1 MKNNLSFNSSLS
13 KFGIG
18 LFETIKVKDGIAI
31 DLDTHIDRMLNS
43 ITCLAL
49 NINYEKRF
57 LIDEI
62 VKYIKKENI
71 TNKALRITVFDE
83 GYNISIREIPY
94 NKDAYNKGF
103 KLTISPIVRGDS
115 LIYRHKTTNYFEN
128 IYTKN
133 IANKN
138 GYNDGIFINSE
149 GVILECSMSN
159 IFFIRGNKVYT
170 PSSKLPILNGTI
182 KKRIIKI
189 CDELHIEL
197 VENEINISEI
207 SSFDFVFV
215 TNSLMGAMK
224 VTEIDKIEFSKENV
238 IFNKIIE
245 CLG

>member
-31 DLDTHIDRMLNS
+31 DLNTHIDRMLNS
-43 ITCLAL
+43 ITCLDL

-62 VKYIKKENI
+62 VKYIEKENI
-71 TNKALRITVFDE
+71 INKALRITVFDE

-94 NKDAYNKGF
+94 NKETYNKGL

-128 IYTKN
+128 IYTKD

-138 GYNDGIFINSE
+138 GYNDGIFINSD

-159 IFFIRGNKVYT
+159 IFFIRGSKVYT

-224 VTEIDKIEFSKENV
+224 VTEIDKTEFNKENV

-245 CLG
+245 CL

>member
-31 DLDTHIDRMLNS
+31 DLNTHIDRMLNS
-43 ITCLAL
+43 ITCLDL

-62 VKYIKKENI
+62 VKYIEKENI
-71 TNKALRITVFDE
+71 INKALRITVFDE

-94 NKDAYNKGF
+94 NKEAYNKGL

-138 GYNDGIFINSE
+138 GYNDGIFINSD

-159 IFFIRGNKVYT
+159 IFFIGGSKVYT

-224 VTEIDKIEFSKENV
+224 VTEIDKTEFNKENV

-245 CLG
+245 RL

>member
-31 DLDTHIDRMLNS
+31 DLNTHIDRMLNS
-43 ITCLAL
+43 ITCLDL

-62 VKYIKKENI
+62 IKYIKKENI
-71 TNKALRITVFDE
+71 INKALRITVFDE

-94 NKDAYNKGF
+94 NKEAYNKGF

-138 GYNDGIFINSE
+138 GYNDGIFINSD

-159 IFFIRGNKVYT
+159 IFFIRGSKVYT

-197 VENEINISEI
+197 MENEINISEI

-224 VTEIDKIEFSKENV
+224 VTEIDKTEFGKENI

-245 CLG
+245 CL